1 MTAAAATRPRG
12 RPPRFTDR
20 RQDVLR
26 MAARMFSRHGFR
38 QATLEDI
45 AQSLDMTRPALYHYA
60 RSKDE
65 LLAECAAIADA
76 ELSAALEDA
85 RSAPTGRAQ
94 LHSFFLRYA
103 EIVTDDFGR
112 CFVLTDG
119 SEMTPAV
126 WARMR
131 ASQLHLGRAIAAM
144 ARQGMRDGSVAARDP
159 VDISLALF
167 GIFNGMARWY
177 RPRSRRKPAALAA
190 DMLAAVM
197 DGIGVAAK
205 R

>member
-1 MTAAAATRPRG
+1 MTIAAIARPRG
-12 RPPRFTDR
+12 RPARFTDR

-26 MAARMFSRHGFR
+26 AAARIFSRRGFR

-45 AQSLDMTRPALYHYA
+45 AQSLEMTRPALYHYA
-60 RSKDE
+60 RSKDQ
-65 LLAECAAIADA
+65 LLAECAAIADTQ
-76 ELSAALEDA
+76 LGAALDEA
-85 RSAPTGRAQ
+85 GREPTGLAQ
-94 LHSFFLRYA
+94 LRTFFIRYA

-119 SEMTPAV
+119 SEMTPDV

-131 ASQLHLGRAIAAM
+131 ASQLHLGRSIANM
-144 ARQGMRDGSVAARDP
+144 ARKGMRDGSVAKRDA

-177 RPRSRRKPAALAA
+177 RAGSRKKAAVVAA
-190 DMLAAVM
+190 DMLGAVM
-197 DGIGVAAK
+197 DGIGK